1 MERLPFVGSA
11 RSLATM
17 NLHVRPL
24 LSETWLDLL
33 EPWLTWDDDAELCLS
48 ERDLDEVPTV
58 LISDEEPLRALDA
71 GFAGVV
77 SLQAEPERIVAALR
91 AVEAGLTVYE
101 RYDAGYDRPEL
112 TERESQVLELLA
124 QGFSNR
130 EIGAH
135 LSISSHTAKFHVQA
149 LLEKLDAT
157 TRTEA
162 AVRAARMLII

>member
-1 MERLPFVGSA
+1 MTLR
-11 RSLATM
+11 
-17 NLHVRPL
+17 VRPL
-24 LSETWLDLL
+24 LSDTWLDLL
-33 EPWLTWDDDAELCLS
+33 DPWITWDDDADLCLS
-48 ERDLDEVPTV
+48 ERDLHDVPTV
-58 LISDEEPLRALDA
+58 LLSEEEPMRALDA

-77 SLQAEPERIVAALR
+77 GLAAEPERIVAALR

-101 RYDAGYDRPEL
+101 RYDAGYERPEL
-112 TERESQVLELLA
+112 TDRESQVLELLA

-130 EIGAH
+130 EIGDH
-135 LSISSHTAKFHVQA
+135 LSISAHTAKFHVQA